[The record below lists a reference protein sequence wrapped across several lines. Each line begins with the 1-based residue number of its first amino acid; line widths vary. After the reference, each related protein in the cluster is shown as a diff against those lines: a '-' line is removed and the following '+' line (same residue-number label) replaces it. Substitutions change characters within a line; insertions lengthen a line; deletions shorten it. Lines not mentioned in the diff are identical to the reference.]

1 MEEEKY
7 LSMQHSEVWSN
18 PLTPHQTPHLACVL
32 SVHNNIVIVTDP
44 NFERVD
50 EGEFTVD
57 TPQQHH
63 KPVPVWHGN
72 CWSLETS
79 KYLDIWLSDLKGFL
93 LTSIVQYTGHIGEE
107 AQPASSATLQRK
119 NKHMT
124 KYDGFAWK
132 MVFQDYENF

>member
-1 MEEEKY
+1 MEEEKH

-50 EGEFTVD
+50 VGEFTVG

-63 KPVPVWHGN
+63 EPVTQVPK
-72 CWSLETS
+72 TS
-79 KYLDIWLSDLKGFL
+79 VNHDVD
-93 LTSIVQYTGHIGEE
+93 E
-107 AQPASSATLQRK
+107 RR
-119 NKHMT
+119 
-124 KYDGFAWK
+124 
-132 MVFQDYENF
+132 

>member
-1 MEEEKY
+1 
-7 LSMQHSEVWSN
+7 MQHSEVWSN

-63 KPVPVWHGN
+63 EPVCSVTWKLLKPP
-72 CWSLETS
+72 
-79 KYLDIWLSDLKGFL
+79 DI
-93 LTSIVQYTGHIGEE
+93 
-107 AQPASSATLQRK
+107 
-119 NKHMT
+119 
-124 KYDGFAWK
+124 
-132 MVFQDYENF
+132 